1 MKYKK
6 ELQRFIGIVNEL
18 GEYYIY
24 DASIKYNFE
33 KWVML
38 PSCGRR
44 FKMNKE
50 QFKEFTDKTTANF
63 LGYCTYGQGIGLD
76 KL

>member
-6 ELQRFIGIVNEL
+6 ELQRFIERVNEF
-18 GEYYIY
+18 GTYYIY
-24 DASIKYNFE
+24 DASFDYHFE

-44 FKMNKE
+44 FKMNEE
-50 QFKEFTDKTTANF
+50 QFNEFSNKTTANF

-76 KL
+76 VL

>member
-1 MKYKK
+1 MKHEK
-6 ELQRFIGIVNEL
+6 ELLKFIEVVNEV
-18 GEYYIY
+18 GAFYIY

-44 FKMNKE
+44 FKMNEE
-50 QFKEFTDKTTANF
+50 QFKEFTEKTTANF